1 MISII
6 EDDVSVRKAVEALL
20 QSAGMEYQS
29 FGSSE
34 EFLSGFSPDAE
45 NILVLDLNL
54 PGISGYDLLKKI
66 VLDKTDIQ
74 VIVTTAFDEPG
85 SREFCI
91 NHGVK
96 AYFRKPVDGEALID
110 IIKFYQHPLQTTP
123 GIKS

>member
-6 EDDVSVRKAVEALL
+6 EDDIAVREAIEVLL
-20 QSAGMEYQS
+20 QSAGLNYQS
-29 FGSSE
+29 YGSSE
-34 EFLSGFSPDAE
+34 EFLSGFIPCDK

-66 VLDKTDIQ
+66 VLEKMNIQ

-85 SREFCI
+85 NREFCMSQ
-91 NHGVK
+91 GVK

-110 IIKFYQHPLQTTP
+110 MIKFYQN
-123 GIKS
+123 